1 MKKIILFVIAIIGC
15 SQLSFGQSVPL
26 FTQYNLN
33 PFVINPAAAGID
45 KGHQIN
51 FNYRSQWTNFPTS
64 PITTVLSY
72 QGQFNRNGLGVILFS
87 DKTGA
92 LKYQGIS
99 GTYNYQIPIS
109 EKYRLSIGMA
119 AQFLRYQINVGET
132 SLKNVDLTDEVVQ
145 EALGGV
151 NQLDFN
157 FGAFLQG
164 ENGLYAG
171 VSAPHLLNTKL
182 GGSNTFNDLSYLSK
196 HFFGLVG
203 YRTKGKS
210 INFEPSVLVRKVANT
225 PFQVEI
231 NNKFWFLEDQLM
243 AGVSYRTAE
252 QTVAL
257 MFGFDIDR
265 KYGFYY
271 SYDAS
276 FNEISNYHIGS
287 NELTL
292 RVRFGN

>member
-51 FNYRSQWTNFPTS
+51 FNYRSQWANFPTS
-64 PITTVLSY
+64 PVTTVLSY
-72 QGQFNRNGLGVILFS
+72 QGQFNRNGLGLILFN
-87 DKTGA
+87 DQTGS
-92 LKYQGIS
+92 LTYQGAS
-99 GTYNYQIPIS
+99 GAYNYQIPIS
-109 EKYRLSIGMA
+109 EKYRLSIGLA
-119 AQFLRYQINVGET
+119 AQFLRYQISVGEA
-132 SLKNVDLTDEVVQ
+132 SLDNIDLTDEVIQ

-171 VSAPHLLNTKL
+171 ISAPHLLNTKL
-182 GGSNTFNDLSYLSK
+182 GGVTTFNDLSYLST
-196 HFFGLVG
+196 HYFALVG
-203 YRTKGKS
+203 YRTQGKS
-210 INFEPSVLVRKVANT
+210 INLEPSVLVRKVANT

-243 AGVSYRTAE
+243 AGFSYRTAE

-257 MFGFDIDR
+257 MFGFDINR
-265 KYGFYY
+265 KYGLYY

-276 FNEISNYHIGS
+276 FNEISNYHNGS